1 MNITE
6 RDAVRLALIRALA
19 NGHQV
24 PEAITIVAREL
35 CIAEEAV
42 QDVVDELTEGAPA

>member
-1 MNITE
+1 MTIAS

-24 PEAITIVAREL
+24 PEAINIVAREL

-42 QDVVDELTEGAPA
+42 QDVVDALTNGTPA